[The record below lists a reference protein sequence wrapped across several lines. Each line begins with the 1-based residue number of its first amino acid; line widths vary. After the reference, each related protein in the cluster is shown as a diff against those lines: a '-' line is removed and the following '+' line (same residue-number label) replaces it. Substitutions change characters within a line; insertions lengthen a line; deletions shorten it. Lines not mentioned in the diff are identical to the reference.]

1 MKTEFVI
8 ALTQLAAERNLP
20 KEVILR
26 TVEAALVPVFKKSNF
41 APDQDVSVKI
51 APQTGEVKVYAR
63 KLVVKKP
70 TDPFQELSLAEAKKL
85 KADARL
91 GETIEVESTPP
102 NAGRIAAQT
111 AKQVILQRLRDAE
124 RDAIFGEYA
133 AKEGEVV
140 SGVVQYVE
148 PKQIIADLGRG
159 EAILP
164 LPEQVSTE
172 HYRVGQRI
180 KLYLLKVLRTSRG
193 TQLIVSRT
201 HQNLLRRLLE
211 LEVPEI
217 HNGTVELKAL
227 AREPGHRSKVAVAAR
242 QEGVDAV
249 GCCVGLRSI
258 RIQNITKELD
268 GEKIDVVQWH
278 PDPAVFIANA
288 LSPASIVRVE
298 IDGEEKSANV
308 VVPDRQLSLAIGRG
322 GQNARLAARLTGWRI
337 DIKSLS
343 MVEVEKA
350 PPVEEAPKAE
360 EAAPSEAVPAVEPV
374 MEAEL
379 EPVTEEMILTPEEVS
394 QWELAAAELP
404 SEVEVPVEAEAPS
417 KIYSLEEILS
427 QIEAA
432 TGRSQSRLAEKAPA
446 PISEIRTKKA
456 KREEVPEEELPQ
468 PKAKKMKKALR
479 RPRISDEDSDLDS
492 DLDLD
497 ETVDERAD
505 EETLSQVEAA
515 TEGSQSRLA
524 EQTPTPMPKTKA
536 KKGERGSTPKDKL
549 ATAKTKPK
557 KVMRRQRV
565 SDEGDEN

>member
-26 TVEAALVPVFKKSNF
+26 TVEAALVPVFKKNNF
-41 APDQDVSVKI
+41 APDQDVSVRI

-63 KLVVKKP
+63 KVVVKRR
-70 TDPFQELSLAEAKKL
+70 TDPSQELSLTEAKKL
-85 KADARL
+85 KADAQL

-133 AKEGEVV
+133 NKEGEVV
-140 SGVVQYVE
+140 SGVVHYIE
-148 PKQIIADLGRG
+148 PKQIIVDLGRA

-164 LPEQVSTE
+164 LAEQVSTE

-180 KLYLLKVLRTSRG
+180 RLYLLKVLRTNRG

-201 HQNLLRRLLE
+201 HQSLLRRLFE

-258 RIQNITKELD
+258 RIQNICKELD
-268 GEKIDVVQWH
+268 GEKIDIVQWH

-298 IDGEEKSANV
+298 INEEGKGTNV
-308 VVPDRQLSLAIGRG
+308 VVPDKQLSLAIGKG

-343 MVEVEKA
+343 MVGVEKA
-350 PPVEEAPKAE
+350 APVE

-374 MEAEL
+374 TEAIL
-379 EPVTEEMILTPEEVS
+379 EPVTEEAIPLPEEVS
-394 QWELAAAELP
+394 QWVLTSAETP

-417 KIYSLEEILS
+417 KTYSVEEILS

-432 TGRSQSRLAEKAPA
+432 TERSQSRFAEKAPA
-446 PISEIRTKKA
+446 PISEIMAKKA
-456 KREEVPEEELPQ
+456 KRGQVPEGELPA
-468 PKAKKMKKALR
+468 PKTKTKKALR
-479 RPRISDEDSDLDS
+479 RRRTSDEDSDLDR
-492 DLDLD
+492 DLHLD
-497 ETVDERAD
+497 ETVDERPD
-505 EETLSQVEAA
+505 EEILSQIEAA
-515 TEGSQSRLA
+515 TERSQSRFA
-524 EQTPTPMPKTKA
+524 EETPIPKSEVKA
-536 KKGERGSTPKDKL
+536 KKGKKGSPLKDEI
-549 ATAKTKPK
+549 
-557 KVMRRQRV
+557 
-565 SDEGDEN
+565 SGGENQT

>member
-8 ALTQLAAERNLP
+8 ALTQLAAERKLP

-41 APDQDVSVKI
+41 APDQDVSVRI
-51 APQTGEVKVYAR
+51 APQTGDVKVYAR
-63 KLVVKKP
+63 KVVVKKP

-85 KADARL
+85 KADAQL

-133 AKEGEVV
+133 AKEGEVI
-140 SGVVQYVE
+140 SGVVHYVE
-148 PKQIIADLGRG
+148 PKQIIVDLGRG

-164 LPEQVSTE
+164 LAEQISTE
-172 HYRVGQRI
+172 HYRGGQRI

-201 HQNLLRRLLE
+201 HQNLLRRLFE

-258 RIQNITKELD
+258 RIQNVSKELD
-268 GEKIDVVQWH
+268 GEKIDIIQWH
-278 PDPAVFIANA
+278 PSPAVFIANA

-298 IDGEEKSANV
+298 TNEEERSANV
-308 VVPDRQLSLAIGRG
+308 VVPDKQLSLAIGKG

-350 PPVEEAPKAE
+350 PPVEEA
-360 EAAPSEAVPAVEPV
+360 APSEAVPAIEPV
-374 MEAEL
+374 MKAEL
-379 EPVTEEMILTPEEVS
+379 EPVTEEMIPTPEEVS
-394 QWELAAAELP
+394 QWELAAAEPP

-417 KIYSLEEILS
+417 KVYSVEEILS

-432 TGRSQSRLAEKAPA
+432 TERSQSRLAEKAPA
-446 PISEIRTKKA
+446 PISEIRAKKA
-456 KREEVPEEELPQ
+456 QREQVPEGELPA
-468 PKAKKMKKALR
+468 PKAKMKKALR
-479 RPRISDEDSDLDS
+479 RPHISDEDSDLDS
-492 DLDLD
+492 DLDLV

-505 EETLSQVEAA
+505 EEILSQIEAA

-524 EQTPTPMPKTKA
+524 EKAPAPMPKTKA